1 VGSSFRSSFS
11 SSSVDPTEIT
21 MLRDSFISSRQP
33 VDPSLGLKSL
43 CEDGLEEFAKVEML
57 ARAALGQFNVGNDR
71 SVDIC
76 PSLLHSIIEL
86 GCPPELV
93 WHSAAKYPHEV
104 EKLDEFGKSP
114 LFVAVEKVSNLIQE
128 AAADSDESDPSEAA
142 DRNSESSQ
150 LEGETSKV
158 TEEATQDKVNADILM
173 YQEIIDIL
181 IKSRVF
187 GKRAMAK
194 IPDNRGRLP
203 IHLVLEAGGLW
214 TSDNDQNA
222 DDDSNSTDTARQ
234 DPHIIDTLID
244 ANPQSLLIRDK
255 ETGLFPFMIAATS
268 NTEGVN
274 EGTKELETIF
284 RLLIES
290 AEVISYCII

>member
-1 VGSSFRSSFS
+1 LF
-11 SSSVDPTEIT
+11 
-21 MLRDSFISSRQP
+21 LYY
-33 VDPSLGLKSL
+33 
-43 CEDGLEEFAKVEML
+43 
-57 ARAALGQFNVGNDR
+57 NH
-71 SVDIC
+71 
-76 PSLLHSIIEL
+76 LHTIIEL

-104 EKLDEFGKSP
+104 EKLDELGKSP
-114 LFVAVEKVSNLIQE
+114 LFVAVEKVSNSIRLSRERTPASDVPQE
-128 AAADSDESDPSEAA
+128 AAADSDGSEPSEAA

-150 LEGETSKV
+150 LEGDPPKV
-158 TEEATQDKVNADILM
+158 TEEATRDKVNADILM
-173 YQEIIDIL
+173 HQEIIDML

-187 GKRAMAK
+187 GKPAMAS

-214 TSDNDQNA
+214 TSGNDQYA

-234 DPHIIDTLID
+234 DPHIIDSLID
-244 ANPQSLLIRDK
+244 ANPQSLLIRNN

-268 NTEGVN
+268 STEGVN
-274 EGTKELETIF
+274 KSTKELETIF

-290 AEVISYCII
+290 AEVISY